1 MDPVDF
7 PAFLAHPFRCLT
19 SGPSSSGKTWLIK
32 RVITQRERVFADVIP
47 RRIVYVYSAIQPRLF
62 EEIKESMT
70 EKDELVFLEGYKDLD
85 SYIPPGNE
93 VPSLVSN
100 LFFQS
105 FLLPMHAPCIYNILW
120 IIASV

>member
-7 PAFLAHPFRCLT
+7 PAFIAHPFRCLT

-32 RVITQRERVFADVIP
+32 RVIAERECVFADVIP

-62 EEIKESMT
+62 DEIKQSVT
-70 EKDELVFLEGYKDLD
+70 DKDELVFLEGYKDLD

-93 VPSLVSN
+93 VPSLVST
-100 LFFQS
+100 LFSSSLFTYS
-105 FLLPMHAPCIYNILW
+105 LFIIFLSYLAR
-120 IIASV
+120 V